1 MKTLSTQLGTIIGLG
16 IDLNLFFSIN
26 VSVTGA
32 SLLGNHT
39 DELEAYLLANG
50 FVGYE
55 YLYSDNPDWI
65 ELVKDGCRIA
75 LSK

>member
-55 YLYSDNPDWI
+55 YLYTENPDWI